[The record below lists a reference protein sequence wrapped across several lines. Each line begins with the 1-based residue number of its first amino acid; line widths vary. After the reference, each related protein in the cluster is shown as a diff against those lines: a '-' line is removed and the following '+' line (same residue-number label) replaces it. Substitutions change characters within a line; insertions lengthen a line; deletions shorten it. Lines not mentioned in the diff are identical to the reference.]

1 MLYKKSIV
9 LSVGVVFSCAG
20 MERSQQ
26 SSIQSQHVAFSDAG
40 SQTNQES
47 FSGNNLAQRV
57 AQLKIASSLLATKY
71 VRIEDFSLAQEHIKT
86 LRRSLLSHEN
96 NLLVKGSSLRV
107 LAAADCILAQA
118 STKLVEGQRSFNDLA
133 KPSSLSL
140 ADKKDEYKGQI
151 VSFKRL
157 MNSLFASID
166 RDGIYYGDE
175 PRIATKHVVTCDADG
190 AMLAGIEALE
200 CFSQATDDNESLC
213 ASCQHSPQE
222 LWCGT
227 CTAVDRKHSYVTP
240 LIATIA
246 KETQQRTGVHDA
258 LKYLH
263 SHVGAVSVSLDTYMA
278 EDKKSDWQGPEHA
291 RMLAYTRKKIILEIA
306 DLHAYV
312 VNLIRNKKIGPVESS
327 GGVVGGIV
335 SGLNWINPLPFF
347 SATAKS
353 AGFKALALDEGL
365 VDKILTLWSNYTELS
380 KNNTEFFCE
389 SAADVQ
395 RFAELYKKPLRE
407 QLLSPRCSKQFEQ
420 LVHAWKIGGI
430 VAPPMS
436 LSMITRSVLSSDS
449 TIVRGTSKNI
459 APGIVLGG
467 NESYAALLQKIKKKK
482 EDEHPVE
489 HSTAH

>member
-57 AQLKIASSLLATKY
+57 AQLKIASSTLATKY
-71 VRIEDFSLAQEHIKT
+71 TRADDFSLAQEHIKT

-133 KPSSLSL
+133 KPSSLPL

-190 AMLAGIEALE
+190 GMLAGIEALE

-240 LIATIA
+240 LIATIT
-246 KETQQRTGVHDA
+246 KETQQRIGVDDA

-263 SHVGAVSVSLDTYMA
+263 SHVGAVSVALDTYMA
-278 EDKKSDWQGPEHA
+278 EDKTSAWQGPEHA
-291 RMLAYTRKKIILEIA
+291 RMLADTRKKIILEIA

-312 VNLIRNKKIGPVESS
+312 VNLIRNKKIEPVTS

-335 SGLNWINPLPFF
+335 SGLSWINPLPLF

-365 VDKILTLWSNYTELS
+365 VDKVLTLWSNYTELS
-380 KNNTEFFCE
+380 KNDNDFFCD
-389 SAADVQ
+389 SAVDVD
-395 RFAELYKKPLRE
+395 RFAALYKKPLRE
-407 QLLSPRCSKQFEQ
+407 QLLSPACSKQFEQ
-420 LVHAWKIGGI
+420 WAHAWKTPSLVLAPHVLCMSGI
-430 VAPPMS
+430 
-436 LSMITRSVLSSDS
+436 
-449 TIVRGTSKNI
+449 IVKGVQ
-459 APGIVLGG
+459 P
-467 NESYAALLQKIKKKK
+467 ELLQ
-482 EDEHPVE
+482 EHVE
-489 HSTAH
+489 GETDAENTKSSMVLKNAKNK